1 MKNYSYYISKH
12 NKIIYNI
19 KCHPC
24 LVFLQRLF
32 FMFGEGMKQTGLNI
46 WREARPSVVAYWTA
60 DLCQKSPEFSATNY
74 SKKGLPDSRHKLSA
88 RMNFYFIVRKWFI
101 LEYVIHSNTIV
112 SNTKYTKVSFNLET
126 IGIL

>member
-1 MKNYSYYISKH
+1 MPSTSCLFAE
-12 NKIIYNI
+12 II
-19 KCHPC
+19 
-24 LVFLQRLF
+24 

-60 DLCQKSPEFSATNY
+60 DLCKKSTEFSSSNY
-74 SKKGLPDSRHKLSA
+74 SKKGLPDSRHKLSE
-88 RMNFYFIVRKWFI
+88 RMNFIVRKWFI

-112 SNTKYTKVSFNLET
+112 SNTKYTKVSFNLDS